1 MASIIGKQRAGV
13 EPEATALAQGRRAR
27 KMAVWALTLANCL
40 LMALLVSPG
49 GPGLVSVV
57 SPRPGEVVGLDGIRL
72 IARVPVDRRVR
83 PGSVRV
89 FLNGADVTHQV
100 ITANNGAVGQLHGL
114 LDGENVLR
122 VEVEATSWWLDGR
135 PWAAA
140 REVRFLARR
149 PLDLDRG

>member
-13 EPEATALAQGRRAR
+13 EPETAALAQGRRAR

-57 SPRPGEVVGLDGIRL
+57 SPRPGEVVGLDGGRL
-72 IARVPVDRRVR
+72 IARIPVDRRVR
-83 PGSVRV
+83 AGSVRV